1 MKNIKNV
8 VFDVGNVLVDF
19 RYADHM
25 RDLGFSEE
33 AVKTLSEKMVLTPFW
48 GEMDLGIRNEKDAV
62 EKFTAELPHFREEV
76 ICFWQH
82 TEGLVREYS
91 YAKPL
96 MQKLKALG
104 YRVYALSNYPEET
117 AGRHWPTFQF
127 LPETDGHLISGYEK
141 LAKPDPAFYRL
152 LESRYG
158 VDLTESLF
166 IDDRQENLDAAE
178 ELGMKTLLFTDYKT
192 LVQDLKTLGIDIS
205 GEKG

>member
-8 VFDVGNVLVDF
+8 VFDVGNVLIDF

-33 AVKTLSEKMVLTPFW
+33 AVKTLSEKMVLTEFW

-62 EKFTAELPHFREEV
+62 EKFTVELPHLREEI

-82 TEGLVREYS
+82 TEGLVREYP

-96 MQKLKALG
+96 IQKLKALG

-152 LESRYG
+152 LEDEYIEELKKRNAPDGRRRQYYAITKSGRAYLKVIKQAYRDAVAA
-158 VDLTESLF
+158 VDLILSE
-166 IDDRQENLDAAE
+166 
-178 ELGMKTLLFTDYKT
+178 
-192 LVQDLKTLGIDIS
+192 
-205 GEKG
+205 